1 MGREFSMMDD
11 GFELSLELSIGGS
24 YGKSGNN
31 PETIAEQT
39 TEDGEEDKGENSN
52 NGVPRSDFSGAG
64 ADNGCEFADLQKK
77 RESQAIRRQ
86 EARKKREEKLKKSRG
101 LNGVDDKLILEAQQ
115 FQARVKDREA
125 RERDGFSEDSAREKD
140 RKETKKV
147 GVQDL
152 NISLFT
158 ENKNP
163 GTDFTGPGI
172 ETQCL
177 FSRVQFLPVRNGFA
191 CSHVVPSPGP
201 DVIDGKKNEGKGF
214 LPVAC
219 RSSAGHGNSSM
230 DCDSGDGPGNS
241 AALLTESL
249 KRSSSVRI
257 IKARHRKYDN
267 VQQTL
272 SAFSGGS
279 CSDSGSHASSL
290 STHQNPCSSRNDKVE
305 FLEANDSCSRAESDQ
320 GFSKVVQ
327 DESCKTPEKL
337 GAHAHPNQTNNT
349 SSTSEN
355 PTSPPSK
362 EPTGLIDKPPKPP
375 QHHKH
380 DIASAPRMH
389 RVSTT
394 GNGPKGRTV
403 TGFLYR
409 YTRTEVSIMC
419 VCHGSSFSPAEF
431 VEHAGGVDVSNPL
444 RHITVVP
451 SSSQ

>member
-1 MGREFSMMDD
+1 MGRDFSMVED
-11 GFELSLELSIGGS
+11 GFGLSLELSIGGS

-31 PETIAEQT
+31 PETIAGQT
-39 TEDGEEDKGENSN
+39 TDPCGEDDEGENSN
-52 NGVPRSDFSGAG
+52 NGVPRSDFSCAG
-64 ADNGCEFADLQKK
+64 ADNGCEFADLHK
-77 RESQAIRRQ
+77 RREIQAIRRQ

-125 RERDGFSEDSAREKD
+125 RERDGFSEDSARGKD
-140 RKETKKV
+140 RNETKNV

-163 GTDFTGPGI
+163 GTDFTGPGK

-177 FSRVQFLPVRNGFA
+177 FSQVQFLPVLNGFA
-191 CSHVVPSPGP
+191 YSRVVPSPGP
-201 DVIDGKKNEGKGF
+201 DVVDGKKNEVKGF

-219 RSSAGHGNSSM
+219 RSSVGHGNGNASGNSSM

-249 KRSSSVRI
+249 KRSSSAGSDHQSTSQ
-257 IKARHRKYDN
+257 K
-267 VQQTL
+267 
-272 SAFSGGS
+272 GGS

-290 STHQNPCSSRNDKVE
+290 STHQNQCASRNDKVE
-305 FLEANDSCSRAESDQ
+305 FLEAIDSFSRAEPDQ
-320 GFSKVVQ
+320 GFGKAIPE
-327 DESCKTPEKL
+327 ESCKTTKKL
-337 GAHAHPNQTNNT
+337 EADPHPNQTNNT
-349 SSTSEN
+349 SSTIEN

-380 DIASAPRMH
+380 GIASAPRMH

-451 SSSQ
+451 WASE

>member
-1 MGREFSMMDD
+1 MGREFSMMED
-11 GFELSLELSIGGS
+11 GFGLSLELSIGGS

-31 PETIAEQT
+31 PETIA
-39 TEDGEEDKGENSN
+39 GEPTDPCGDDKGENSN
-52 NGVPRSDFSGAG
+52 NGVPGSDFSCAG
-64 ADNGCEFADLQKK
+64 ADNGCEFADLQKR
-77 RESQAIRRQ
+77 REIQAIRRQ

-101 LNGVDDKLILEAQQ
+101 LNDVDDKLILEAQQ
-115 FQARVKDREA
+115 FQARAKDREA

-140 RKETKKV
+140 RKEAKKV

-177 FSRVQFLPVRNGFA
+177 FSQVQFLPVRNGFA
-191 CSHVVPSPGP
+191 YSRVVPSPGA
-201 DVIDGKKNEGKGF
+201 DVVDGKKNEGKGF
-214 LPVAC
+214 LPVAR
-219 RSSAGHGNSSM
+219 RSSEGHANGNASGNSSM
-230 DCDSGDGPGNS
+230 DFDSGDGPGNS
-241 AALLTESL
+241 AVLLTESL
-249 KRSSSVRI
+249 KRSSLAGSDHQSTSQ
-257 IKARHRKYDN
+257 K
-267 VQQTL
+267 
-272 SAFSGGS
+272 GGS

-290 STHQNPCSSRNDKVE
+290 STHQNLCASRNDKFE
-305 FLEANDSCSRAESDQ
+305 LLEANDSSSPAEPDQ
-320 GFSKVVQ
+320 GFGKVIQ
-327 DESCKTPEKL
+327 GESCKMIGKL
-337 GAHAHPNQTNNT
+337 EAESHPNQTNNT

-355 PTSPPSK
+355 PISPPSK

-375 QHHKH
+375 QHQKH

-431 VEHAGGVDVSNPL
+431 VEHAGGADVSNPL
-444 RHITVVP
+444 RHITVIP
-451 SSSQ
+451 SASQ

>member
-1 MGREFSMMDD
+1 MGREFSMVED
-11 GFELSLELSIGGS
+11 GFGLSLELSIGGS

-31 PETIAEQT
+31 PETIAT
-39 TEDGEEDKGENSN
+39 DPCGEDDKGE
-52 NGVPRSDFSGAG
+52 NGVPRSDFSCAG
-64 ADNGCEFADLQKK
+64 ADNGCEFADLQKR
-77 RESQAIRRQ
+77 REIQAIRRQ

-125 RERDGFSEDSAREKD
+125 RERDGFSEDSGGEKD
-140 RKETKKV
+140 RNGRKKV

-163 GTDFTGPGI
+163 GTDCTGRGK

-177 FSRVQFLPVRNGFA
+177 LSQVQFLPVRNGFA
-191 CSHVVPSPGP
+191 YSCVVPS
-201 DVIDGKKNEGKGF
+201 DVAEGKKNEGKVF

-219 RSSAGHGNSSM
+219 RSSAGHWNGNSSM
-230 DCDSGDGPGNS
+230 TCDSGDGPGNL
-241 AALLTESL
+241 AALFNEPL
-249 KRSSSVRI
+249 KRTSSAGSHQSTSQ
-257 IKARHRKYDN
+257 K
-267 VQQTL
+267 
-272 SAFSGGS
+272 GGS
-279 CSDSGSHASSL
+279 CSDSGSYASSL
-290 STHQNPCSSRNDKVE
+290 STHQNKCTSRNDNVE
-305 FLEANDSCSRAESDQ
+305 FLEANESSSRTETGQ
-320 GFSKVVQ
+320 GFGKVVL
-327 DESCKTPEKL
+327 DESCKSTEKL
-337 GAHAHPNQTNNT
+337 EADAHPNQTNNT

-355 PTSPPSK
+355 PTSPPPK
-362 EPTGLIDKPPKPP
+362 EPTGLSDKPPKPP

-380 DIASAPRMH
+380 DVAFAPHMH

-394 GNGPKGRTV
+394 GNGPNGTTV

-409 YTRTEVSIMC
+409 YTKTEVSIMC
-419 VCHGSSFSPAEF
+419 LCHGSSFSPAEF

-451 SSSQ
+451 SASP